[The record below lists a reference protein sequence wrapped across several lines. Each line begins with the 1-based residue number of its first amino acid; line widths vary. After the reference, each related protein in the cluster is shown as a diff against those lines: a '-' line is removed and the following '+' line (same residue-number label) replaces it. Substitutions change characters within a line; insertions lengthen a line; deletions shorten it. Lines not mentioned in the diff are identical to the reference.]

1 MTVAEAVTLIAS
13 VGAFVVAVTGAFV
26 SVWNAIHIGQ
36 VHTIVNS
43 QSTKFEELQ
52 RRVGYGEG
60 ERAEIRRKKV
70 PLRRS
75 LRNRSGTAPHNRG
88 TTTEAS
94 D

>member
-1 MTVAEAVTLIAS
+1 MTVAEAVTLIAA
-13 VGAFVVAVTGAFV
+13 VGAFVVAIAGAFV

-60 ERAEIRRKKV
+60 EAAEIARKKV
-70 PLRRS
+70 PPRRNLRY
-75 LRNRSGTAPHNRG
+75 RSGTAPHKRG
-88 TTTEAS
+88 STTEAS
-94 D
+94 G